1 MRKVL
6 QKLAPIYE
14 KSALFRAKNRA
25 KPERMDSIFPEDGG
39 DRAPCS
45 ENGVPSLERKPCK
58 RKKLFLEKS
67 PAKTAPV
74 LRKERAEKMK
84 AFVKR
89 HKGKLIAAAGVAGAA
104 ALAAIVAS
112 TRNQSSSPV
121 EGPMLDEAD
130 DDINEFIDNVEEPTD
145 VASGF

>member
-14 KSALFRAKNRA
+14 KSALFRTKNRA

-67 PAKTAPV
+67 PIKTAPV
-74 LRKERAEKMK
+74 LRKERAEFFL
-84 AFVKR
+84 AEDALC
-89 HKGKLIAAAGVAGAA
+89 KLVVPSAH
-104 ALAAIVAS
+104 
-112 TRNQSSSPV
+112 RPF
-121 EGPMLDEAD
+121 E
-130 DDINEFIDNVEEPTD
+130 NVQMER
-145 VASGF
+145 